1 MSALNGDIVTCG
13 QHSADPIQL
22 RVYGDE
28 FYARYETVDGYTVVY
43 DTDVGYFCFAMLS
56 GGRFVSSRIP
66 NHKPVPPGLKRHIK
80 EAPESRNTAFG
91 RRYANLRPRETELG
105 SETMRTIGPDGG
117 LLEGRKLTHGDVR
130 GLTIIVNFD
139 DVTTNITQG
148 DLDTMLN
155 GTNYNENG
163 NFCSVQE
170 YFDIVSSG
178 KLNYTNT
185 VVGPVTLSRRR
196 SHYIGT
202 LLVEEVMDA
211 VVNDHGVNLADFDS
225 RNDGIVDAINIL
237 YAGDS
242 LYQGD
247 LWPHNSVRVL
257 RYGNVRTHYYLVTGL
272 GEERVDL
279 RIGTICHEN
288 GHLLCR
294 FPDMYDYGQRD
305 GDSEK
310 SQGIGRFCLM
320 GSGNHLNERRT
331 PSPVCGY
338 LRELVGWADNVVDL
352 NSPGVFNAQH
362 GAYDTVMKYRTDKPN
377 EYFIIENR
385 SQRGLD
391 SHLPDSGL
399 AVYHCDT
406 LGSNEW
412 QDGTRNEHY
421 QCALLQ
427 ADGHL
432 DLENNRNAGD
442 PGDLFQAQGGIVLS
456 DTTMPHSREW
466 DDTDSTLVVSDVG
479 ASGSVISFTVG
490 ELQSNMQVTKES
502 SPNALIP
509 DNDPAGVESRL
520 NVGPVG
526 VIASIEVEVFI
537 IHSWI
542 SDLTV
547 TLAAPDGATAVLHDK
562 EGADGDDIVKTYTS
576 AGHAALNAME
586 GTPISG
592 DWVLSVVDQASQDV
606 GRLVRWGLDIRYRKL
621 ADAVTETVEPRLAIP
636 DNDFTGVESAIGI
649 AATGQARDVS
659 VEVDITH
666 TYIGDLELDLVAP
679 SGQTVRLHD
688 NAGGWADDI
697 KRSYSLADTPALQGM
712 VGQDLTGYWTLR
724 VRDLAGADVGTL
736 NRWSISLAF

>member
-1 MSALNGDIVTCG
+1 MSALNGDVVSFG
-13 QHSADPIQL
+13 QHAAGPIQL

-43 DTDVGYFCFAMLS
+43 DTDVGCFCFAMLS
-56 GGRFVSSRIP
+56 GGRFVSSRVP
-66 NHKPVPPGLKRHIK
+66 NHKPVPPGLRRHIK
-80 EAPESRNTAFG
+80 EAPDVRNAAFG
-91 RRYANLRPRETELG
+91 RRYADLRPRETDLG
-105 SETMRTIGPDGG
+105 SETMRTLGPDGG

-130 GLTIIVNFD
+130 GLTVMVDFD
-139 DVTTNITQG
+139 DIKTNIMP
-148 DLDTMLN
+148 DELDQLCN
-155 GTNYNENG
+155 GSNYNANG
-163 NFCSVQE
+163 NFCSVRE

-185 VVGPVTLSRRR
+185 VVGPVTLSKRR

-211 VVNDHGVNLADFDS
+211 VVNDGINLADFDS
-225 RNDGIVDAINIL
+225 RNEGIVDAINIL

-257 RYGNVRTHYYLVTGL
+257 HYGGVRTHYYLVTGL

-294 FPDMYDYGQRD
+294 FPDMYDYGKRD
-305 GDSEK
+305 GDFEK

-338 LRELVGWADNVVDL
+338 LRELVGWADNLVDL
-352 NSPGVFNAQH
+352 NSPGVYEAQH
-362 GAYDTVMKYRTDKPN
+362 GVYDTVMKYRTDKPN
-377 EYFIIENR
+377 EYFIVENR
-385 SQRGLD
+385 SQIGLD

-412 QDGTRNEHY
+412 QEGTRNEHY

-432 DLENNRNAGD
+432 DLENNRNPGD
-442 PGDLFQAQGGIVLS
+442 AGDLFAQQGGVVLS
-456 DTTMPHSREW
+456 NTTIPHSREW
-466 DDTDSTLVVSDVG
+466 DDTDSALVVSDVG
-479 ASGSVISFTVG
+479 TPGSSIPFAVG
-490 ELQSNMQVTKES
+490 KPQSNMQVTTQS

-509 DNDPAGVESRL
+509 DDDPGGVDSHITI
-520 NVGPVG
+520 GPVG
-526 VIASIEVEVFI
+526 VLASIAVEVFI

-547 TLAAPDGATAVLHDK
+547 TLAAPDGTRAVLHDS

-576 AGHAALNAME
+576 AEHAALNALE
-586 GTPISG
+586 GTPVDG
-592 DWVLSVVDQASQDV
+592 NWLLSVVDKASQDV

-621 ADAVTETVEPRLAIP
+621 AGTVSDAVEPRLAIP
-636 DNDFTGVESAIGI
+636 DNEFTGIESAIGI
-649 AATGQARDVS
+649 TATGHAQDVS
-659 VEVDITH
+659 VTVDITH
-666 TYIGDLELDLVAP
+666 TYIGDLEVDLVAP
-679 SGQTVRLHD
+679 SGRSARLHD
-688 NAGGWADDI
+688 KEGRSADNI
-697 KRSYSLADTPALQGM
+697 NRSYGLDNTPALQAM
-712 VGQDLTGYWTLR
+712 LGQDIAGSWSLR

-736 NRWSISLAF
+736 NRWSITLAY